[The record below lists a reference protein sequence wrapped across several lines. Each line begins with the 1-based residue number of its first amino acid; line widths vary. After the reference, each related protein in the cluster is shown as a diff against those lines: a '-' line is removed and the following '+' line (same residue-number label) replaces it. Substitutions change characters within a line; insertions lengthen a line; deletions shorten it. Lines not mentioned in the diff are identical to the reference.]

1 MSFFSTRLREL
12 RHASGLSQSE
22 LARQLGTTKSSINM
36 YERGEREPRF
46 EMLMAMTRFFNVSFE
61 SLTGFSPLKGI
72 AYNPSPEAQRLDK
85 SFVNFVIRAATG
97 SDPSLPPRTLIPVV
111 GTVAAGLP
119 VIAEDDILDYEE
131 VTPETAARGELFG
144 LRVKGSSMEPR
155 IMEGDVVIVRRQS
168 TAVTGDT
175 VVCKVNGD
183 EATVKRIKIR
193 PDGWTLLPT
202 NPAFDPLIFTCDEIA
217 TLPVTIIGKVIE
229 LRGKF

>member
-1 MSFFSTRLREL
+1 MRENMKKA
-12 RHASGLSQSE
+12 RIAAGLSQKQVAVSLNVSPPTVSEWESGKQNPSAENLKKLSE
-22 LARQLGTTKSSINM
+22 LYNVPVDYLLGLSDCCISINSELSEDNAIKLQA
-36 YERGEREPRF
+36 Y
-46 EMLMAMTRFFNVSFE
+46 FNQIFA
-61 SLTGFSPLKGI
+61 GI
-72 AYNPSPEAQRLDK
+72 H
-85 SFVNFVIRAATG
+85 
-97 SDPSLPPRTLIPVV
+97 DPSNPPRTLIPVV

-119 VIAEDDILDYEE
+119 VFAEDDILDYEE
-131 VTPETAARGELFG
+131 VTPETAARGELFA

-183 EATVKRIKIR
+183 EATVKKIKIR

-202 NPAFDPLIFTCDEIA
+202 NPAFDPLIFTCAEIES
-217 TLPVTIIGKVIE
+217 LPVTIIGKVIE

>member
-1 MSFFSTRLREL
+1 MFSLRLKELREAAGY
-12 RHASGLSQSE
+12 RSQQAFADAFGVVQSTVGNWEAGSRMPSHELTKRLAEFFGVTVDYLLYGVKSE
-22 LARQLGTTKSSINM
+22 V
-36 YERGEREPRF
+36 P
-46 EMLMAMTRFFNVSFE
+46 
-61 SLTGFSPLKGI
+61 
-72 AYNPSPEAQRLDK
+72 
-85 SFVNFVIRAATG
+85 RAA
-97 SDPSLPPRTLIPVV
+97 SSTLIPVV

-175 VVCKVNGD
+175 VVCKINGD
-183 EATVKRIKIR
+183 EATVKKIKIR

>member
-1 MSFFSTRLREL
+1 MFSVRLREL
-12 RHASGLSQSE
+12 REAAGYHSQQSFADVFGVAQSTVGNWEAGKRVPDHKTISRLASFFGVSVDYLLGLSDYRLNINSTLSNANAAE
-22 LARQLGTTKSSINM
+22 LQA
-36 YERGEREPRF
+36 Y
-46 EMLMAMTRFFNVSFE
+46 FNQIFA
-61 SLTGFSPLKGI
+61 GI
-72 AYNPSPEAQRLDK
+72 H
-85 SFVNFVIRAATG
+85 
-97 SDPSLPPRTLIPVV
+97 DPSNPPRTLIPVV

-119 VIAEDDILDYEE
+119 VFAEDDILDYEE

-183 EATVKRIKIR
+183 EATVKKIKIR

-202 NPAFDPLIFTCDEIA
+202 NPAFDPLIFTCDEIV

>member
-1 MSFFSTRLREL
+1 MLRLKELRE
-12 RHASGLSQSE
+12 
-22 LARQLGTTKSSINM
+22 
-36 YERGEREPRF
+36 ERG
-46 EMLMAMTRFFNVSFE
+46 LQQKQLAADLNVSQPTISDWE
-61 SLTGFSPLKGI
+61 SGRKMPSAKSMLKLASYFSCSVEFLTGTSSLRGI
-72 AYNPSPEAQRLDK
+72 AYRPSPDLQQQDK
-85 SFVNFVIRAATG
+85 AFADFAIRAATG

-183 EATVKRIKIR
+183 EATVKKIKIR